1 MSDDPVD
8 KLIVGSI
15 IGDIREA
22 FDPTSIEFDEIEPA
36 TDEEVAEI
44 EADYEA
50 NKHLFRDPTPEETAR
65 FIATGMKIMRF
76 TLYKLEMEKRGLSHL
91 DFHEYMNMAVEP
103 IVPEDIQP

>member
-8 KLIVGSI
+8 KLIVRTI

-22 FDPTSIEFDEIEPA
+22 FDPDDIGEIEPA

-44 EADYEA
+44 EAEYEA
-50 NKHLFRDPTPEETAR
+50 NKHLYPDPTQEELDR
-65 FIATGMKIMRF
+65 FMATGMKILRF
-76 TLYKLEMEKRGLSHL
+76 VTYKQAMQKRGLSHL

-103 IVPEDIQP
+103 EVPE